1 MNESSSHPAPLMTAL
16 TVVGPASTHECTG
29 GCFKASVVKLREAN
43 QNIFLNDNKLLK
55 WLASLIHV
63 GT

>member
-1 MNESSSHPAPLMTAL
+1 MNESLSRPAPLMTAL
-16 TVVGPASTHECTG
+16 TVVVAASTHKYTG
-29 GCFKASVVKLREAN
+29 GCYKVSVAKQQEAN

-55 WLASLIHV
+55 RLESLIHV